1 MPNLILHEVVQMNK
15 IVRMLLVSMHI
26 TVHRFNVAALVK
38 SNELETSL
46 ETLFLLVALTK
57 QKLSRE

>member
-1 MPNLILHEVVQMNK
+1 MNK

>member
-1 MPNLILHEVVQMNK
+1 MLNWIFHEVVQMNK

-38 SNELETSL
+38 SKELETPL
-46 ETLFLLVALTK
+46 ETLFLFVALTK
-57 QKLSRE
+57 

>member
-1 MPNLILHEVVQMNK
+1 MLNLIFHEVVQMNK

-38 SNELETSL
+38 SKELETPL

-57 QKLSRE
+57 QSRE